1 MGSTS
6 TATSTSTTAVNVK
19 AQVDVHRTLA
29 HLRQG
34 SNPLIETPLEL
45 RVARRAYG
53 ARSANET
60 WRSRLISTER
70 CTGTSSKP
78 SLGSPSPP
86 DTSR

>member
-34 SNPLIETPLEL
+34 PNP
-45 RVARRAYG
+45 
-53 ARSANET
+53 
-60 WRSRLISTER
+60 
-70 CTGTSSKP
+70 
-78 SLGSPSPP
+78 
-86 DTSR
+86 